1 MKYVG
6 WLLIFFVFAFIMISI
21 HIGIAR
27 SGRVISQL
35 QNEVAIK
42 EARNQYEELE
52 ISRLSSPQEVTQFAE
67 QNLGM
72 VEVKPHQVIVLEGTK

>member
-6 WLLIFFVFAFIMISI
+6 WLLIFFVFAFIIISI

-35 QNEVAIK
+35 QSEVAVK

-52 ISRLSSPQEVTQFAE
+52 ISRLSSPQEVIDFA
-67 QNLGM
+67 QQQLGL
-72 VEVKPHQVIVLEGTK
+72 VEAKPHQVTVLEGTK